1 MANLNKLSVGTTA
14 NAADVSGPGADGN
27 DDQLRDLLLAIRNK
41 HKSARWSN
49 YVITDIVR
57 DLVQDGSGDDDSRTI
72 QGAVDSGS
80 KGMWIRN
87 VTIFVARADS
97 TSQDPSN
104 EVSVRM
110 YKDTNSNWDVSSL
123 LDFGK
128 PKSSAVDIVPSTSIR
143 AIQGVDDGKHYY
155 LPIAND
161 FIATGERW
169 ALRLTAPTDTSMG
182 WEEAHIAIQVSELHI
197 A

>member
-49 YVITDIVR
+49 YLITEIVR
-57 DLVQDGSGDDDSRTI
+57 DVVQNGSGDDDSFML
-72 QGAVDSGS
+72 QGKVDAGS

-87 VTIFVARADS
+87 VTIYVPRADD
-97 TSQDPSN
+97 TDQDPSN
-104 EVSVRM
+104 EVTVRM
-110 YKDTNSNWDVSSL
+110 YKDTNANWDVSAD
-123 LDFGK
+123 LDQGA
-128 PKSSAVDIVPSTSIR
+128 PGVTAVDIVPSTPIR
-143 AIQGVDDGKHYY
+143 SIQGVDDEKHYY

-161 FIATGERW
+161 FVASGEHW
-169 ALRLTAPTDTSMG
+169 ALRLTAPTTTSMG